1 MCVLCDDSDGTELWH
16 MCDGSDGTRRMA
28 QSDGTCVMAAMAALA
43 ANAVKSQRR
52 KAANKM
58 AADQTMNNINEQR
71 IVVNTVAQKHRD
83 SLSSMSTVDSLKPEV
98 MQLMFSTRT
107 KYCCVL
113 QIRGPSMTK

>member
-1 MCVLCDDSDGTELWH
+1 MKQAVKIGRHFENQKIELLFSYF
-16 MCDGSDGTRRMA
+16 GS
-28 QSDGTCVMAAMAALA
+28 SSEMAALA

-58 AADQTMNNINEQR
+58 AADQAMNNVNEQR

-113 QIRGPSMTK
+113 QIRGDASMTK